1 MLSQSLYFKAVT
13 VCSLLTPT
21 DAESDTQGLWPE
33 SRRR

>member
-1 MLSQSLYFKAVT
+1 VT
-13 VCSLLTPT
+13 VCSLLTPA